1 MFLSSYNYRIFVK
14 AWKNLKKLWKYM
26 SVVSAK
32 LNTCIYSVKLQNV
45 KITETLLDFELE
57 RFKNSLISVQLGF
70 QCLNSYKSVMRQSQ
84 CWQEI

>member
-70 QCLNSYKSVMRQSQ
+70 QCLNSYKSVMRQSR